1 MTTQLEKLLQK
12 ESELKAQIQQAKA
25 REKTL
30 EKKRDTRRKILV
42 GAAVMAQVECGEWPE
57 ADLKT
62 MMNSF
67 LTRENE
73 RELFNLDGLKDTEST
88 DNTNK
93 ADEIAKTDKQQAA
106 KKQSAKAK
114 RTVKPLP
121 ETSAAVEDN
130 FGL

>member
-1 MTTQLEKLLQK
+1 MTTKLEKLLQK
-12 ESELKAQIQQAKA
+12 EAELKAQIQQAKA

-42 GAAVMAQVECGEWPE
+42 GAAVMAQVESGDWPE
-57 ADLKT
+57 ADLKA

-73 RELFNLDGLKDTEST
+73 RELFGLDEPEDTKGADSA
-88 DNTNK
+88 NK
-93 ADEIAKTDKQQAA
+93 SGVIARSEKQRSPE
-106 KKQSAKAK
+106 KKSAKPK
-114 RTVKPLP
+114 RVVKPLP
-121 ETSAAVEDN
+121 EAVAAEDN